1 MDNYR
6 QKLSWILIFLII
18 YFIYPINGS
27 YAHDASRFA
36 VKLVGLESVK
46 LEKNLILLEDLVRIY
61 GNDSELNQKIERI
74 EMGIV
79 LPLGRSRTIDEKDI
93 RLALTKAGIESEK
106 IEIALSQPISV
117 MRASMKV
124 SRKFIENAVKRYIVN
139 HISYKKSAVTIKK
152 IRYPGQ
158 VHLPK
163 GKLTYQI
170 QPKYHDDYIG
180 NVPLA
185 IVFKVNE
192 QLEKRLPV
200 VARVEVVDNV
210 VVSRNLI
217 SRGQIIQTSDLELCA
232 LELSKI
238 NGQPLTDIDDILG
251 KRASHHIYPQK
262 VILEGDIEIPP
273 VVKRGDTVKIVVFL
287 SNLIAT
293 ARGVV
298 RESGRIGDKIKVVNI
313 DSKKTLH
320 ATIIDRDTVRI
331 DL

>member
-1 MDNYR
+1 MNNYR
-6 QKLSWILIFLII
+6 QKSSWIVISLII
-18 YFIYPINGS
+18 YFISPINGS
-27 YAHDASRFA
+27 YAYDASILN
-36 VKLVGLESVK
+36 VKLVGLKSVK

-61 GNDSELNQKIERI
+61 GNDNNLNQRIERI
-74 EMGIV
+74 EMGMV

-93 RLALTKAGIESEK
+93 RLALSRAGIESEK

-117 MRASMKV
+117 MRASMEV
-124 SRKFIENAVKRYIVN
+124 SRKFIENAVKRYIIN
-139 HISYKKSAVTIKK
+139 HISHKKSAVTIKE

-170 QPKYHDDYIG
+170 QPKHHMDYIG

-200 VARVEVVDNV
+200 VARVEVVDNIV
-210 VVSRNLI
+210 VARNLI
-217 SRGQIIQTSDLELCA
+217 SRGQIIQPSDLELCA

-238 NGQPLTDIDDILG
+238 NGQPLTDIDDVLG
-251 KRASHHIYPQK
+251 KRASHHIYPQE
-262 VILEGDIEIPP
+262 VIQETDIEIPP
-273 VVKRGDTVKIVVFL
+273 VVRRGDTVKIVVFL
-287 SNLIAT
+287 SNLTAT